1 MSSRFYGGSYGG
13 HQRTLIR
20 CLYLVSDHR
29 HLLVRSRH
37 RRTRLF
43 LSYNLSLRMRPSM
56 EQDWLAR
63 TPLKQLHSMREVI
76 LEQRVATPDENGFL
90 QRLEIA
96 IDQRGNPS
104 SGVAI
109 RKHE

>member
-1 MSSRFYGGSYGG
+1 MR
-13 HQRTLIR
+13 R
-20 CLYLVSDHR
+20 LYLVPDSW
-29 HLLVRSRH
+29 HLRLRSRH

-43 LSYNLSLRMRPSM
+43 LSYNLSPRMRPSM

-96 IDQRGNPS
+96 IDQRGQFFF
-104 SGVAI
+104 
-109 RKHE
+109 RCCY

>member
-1 MSSRFYGGSYGG
+1 
-13 HQRTLIR
+13 
-20 CLYLVSDHR
+20 
-29 HLLVRSRH
+29 
-37 RRTRLF
+37 
-43 LSYNLSLRMRPSM
+43 M

-63 TPLKQLHSMREVI
+63 LPLKQLHSMREVI
-76 LEQRVATPDENGFL
+76 LDQRIATPDENGFL

-96 IDQRGNPS
+96 IAQRGNPS